1 MRLTI
6 FITLLLFALSVG
18 AYAQADTPVY
28 RLQVGDQVRLSVW
41 GESGLTVTTEVLS
54 DGTLNFPLVGRLRV
68 VGMSLSELEAECTS
82 LLKTYLVN
90 PIVSVMITSPHL
102 PRVKVLGKV
111 RDPGKFNIQYG
122 DTLLDAVA
130 YAGGFDERC
139 DIGRIVILNK
149 NYAKF
154 VDLKSFLR
162 GEELQSDMVIDI
174 AINDG
179 DLVFVPEVGRP
190 DWAKATSYISG
201 IVQSLIVVTT
211 R

>member
-28 RLQVGDQVRLSVW
+28 RLRVGDQIRFQVW
-41 GESGLTVTTEVLS
+41 GESGLNITTEVLS
-54 DGTLNFPLVGRLRV
+54 DGSVSLPLVGRLNV
-68 VGMSLSELEAECTS
+68 IGMSLAEVEAECTR

-90 PIVSVMITSPHL
+90 PIVSVMITSPHV
-102 PRVKVLGKV
+102 PRVKVLGNV
-111 RDPGKFNIQYG
+111 RNPGKFNIQYG
-122 DTLLDAVA
+122 DNLLDAIA

-139 DIGRIVILNK
+139 DIKRILILNK

-154 VDLKSFLR
+154 VNLKGFLR
-162 GEELQSDMVIDI
+162 GEELQSDMDIDI

-179 DLVFVPEVGRP
+179 DFVFVPEVGRP
-190 DWAKATSYISG
+190 DWDKATSYISG
-201 IVQSLIVVTT
+201 IVQSLIVVAT

>member
-6 FITLLLFALSVG
+6 FIILLFFALSVG
-18 AYAQADTPVY
+18 AYAQDDAPAY
-28 RLQVGDQVRLSVW
+28 RLQVGDQIRMQVW
-41 GESGLTVTTEVLS
+41 GESGLTVTTEVLN
-54 DGTLNFPLVGRLRV
+54 DGTVSFPLVGRLSV
-68 VGMSLSELEAECTS
+68 VGMTLAELESECTA

-90 PIVSVMITSPHL
+90 PIVSVVVTSPHM

-111 RDPGKFNIQYG
+111 RNPGKFNIQYG
-122 DTLLDAVA
+122 DTLLDAIA

-139 DIGRIVILNK
+139 DIKRILILNK

-154 VDLKSFLR
+154 VDLKSFLK
-162 GEELQSDMVIDI
+162 GEELQSDMDIGI

-179 DLVFVPEVGRP
+179 DFVFVPEVGRP
-190 DWAKATSYISG
+190 DWGKATSYISG
-201 IVQSLIVVTT
+201 IVQSLIVVSS